1 MSALPTI
8 YVDRT
13 MPAGFEELFS
23 GRAEVVGPSPSA
35 LPRAHGV
42 IAGGGVW
49 DGPLMDR
56 APGLQVI
63 SRAGI
68 GFDAVDLSAATER
81 GVVVCNAPASPTVST
96 AEHTMGL
103 LLHVAKSLSAN
114 QRRLRGHI
122 GDYYVDNE
130 GIELA
135 ERTLGVVGYGPIGR
149 RVVKAARGLD
159 MEVIAHDPYLD
170 PSNED
175 VELVSFEEL
184 LRRSDVVSAHCPLTD
199 ETRELF
205 GREAFAKMR
214 RGSLFINAARGGV
227 VDQAALLE
235 ALDSGHLAGAGLDVT
250 VPEPLPMDHPLQ
262 GRDNVMITP
271 HIASATDRGRRR
283 MFSAALDNAMTCL
296 NGERVATCVNPEVY
310 DSPDLADRDTPT
322 GVCGTDR
329 SDNTARSANP
339 AQQI

>member
-1 MSALPTI
+1 MSTLPTI
-8 YVDRT
+8 YVDRA
-13 MPAGFEELFS
+13 MPAGFEELFT
-23 GRAEVVGPSPSA
+23 GRAEVVGPDASA
-35 LPRAHGV
+35 LQHSHGV

-56 APGLQVI
+56 APELQVI

-68 GFDAVDLSAATER
+68 GFDAVDLEAATDR

-96 AEHTMGL
+96 AEHTMAL

-114 QRRLRGHI
+114 QRRLRSHI

-135 ERTLGVVGYGPIGR
+135 GRTLGVVGYGPIGK
-149 RVVKAARGLD
+149 RVVKAARGLE
-159 MEVIAHDPYLD
+159 MEVVAHDPYLD
-170 PSNED
+170 PDNED
-175 VELVSFEEL
+175 IDLVSFGEL
-184 LRRSDVVSAHCPLTD
+184 LERSDVVSAHCPLTD
-199 ETRELF
+199 ETHELF
-205 GREAFAKMR
+205 DSSAFARMR

-227 VDQAALLE
+227 VDQDALVE

-250 VPEPLPMDHPLQ
+250 VPEPLPTDHPLQ

-271 HIASATDRGRRR
+271 HIASATDRGRHR

-296 NGERVATCVNPEVY
+296 NGQRVATCVNPEVY
-310 DSPDLADRDTPT
+310 DRLGTDRIAHTNHDTQT

-329 SDNTARSANP
+329 NDNRG
-339 AQQI
+339 QQI

>member
-1 MSALPTI
+1 MSRLPTI
-8 YVDRT
+8 YIDRT
-13 MPAGFEELFS
+13 LTPGFEELVA
-23 GRAEVVGPSPSA
+23 GRAELLGPDASA
-35 LPRAHGV
+35 LPKAHGV
-42 IAGGGVW
+42 IASGVVW

-56 APGLQVI
+56 APELRVI
-63 SRAGI
+63 SRSGI
-68 GFDAVDLSAATER
+68 GFDAVDLEAATGR

-96 AEHTMGL
+96 AEHTMAL

-135 ERTLGVVGYGPIGR
+135 GRTLGVVGYGPIGK
-149 RVVKAARGLD
+149 RVVKAARGLE

-170 PSNED
+170 PQNED
-175 VELVSFEEL
+175 VELVSFDEVLE
-184 LRRSDVVSAHCPLTD
+184 RSDVVSAHCPLTD

-227 VDQAALLE
+227 VDQGALVE
-235 ALDSGHLAGAGLDVT
+235 ALDSGHIAGAGLDVT
-250 VPEPLPMDHPLQ
+250 VPEPLPTDHPLQ

-283 MFSAALDNAMTCL
+283 MFSAALDNAMTAL
-296 NGERVATCVNPEVY
+296 NGDRVATCVNPEVY
-310 DSPDLADRDTPT
+310 DQPGYTGSNAQA
-322 GVCGTDR
+322 GVCGTAR
-329 SDNTARSANP
+329 SDSRERQT
-339 AQQI
+339 

>member
-1 MSALPTI
+1 MSRLPTI
-8 YVDRT
+8 YIDRT
-13 MPAGFEELFS
+13 LTPGFEELVA
-23 GRAEVVGPSPSA
+23 GRAELLGPDASA
-35 LPRAHGV
+35 LPKAHGV
-42 IAGGGVW
+42 IASGVVW

-56 APGLQVI
+56 APELRVI
-63 SRAGI
+63 SRSGI
-68 GFDAVDLSAATER
+68 GFDAVDLEAATAR
-81 GVVVCNAPASPTVST
+81 GVVVCNAPESPTVST
-96 AEHTMGL
+96 AEHTMAL

-135 ERTLGVVGYGPIGR
+135 GRTLGVVGCGPIGK
-149 RVVKAARGLD
+149 RVVKVARGLE

-170 PSNED
+170 PQNED
-175 VELVSFEEL
+175 VELVSFDEVLE
-184 LRRSDVVSAHCPLTD
+184 RSDVVSAHCPLTD

-227 VDQAALLE
+227 VDQDALVE
-235 ALDSGHLAGAGLDVT
+235 ALDSGHIAGAGLDVT
-250 VPEPLPMDHPLQ
+250 VPEPLPTDHPLQ

-283 MFSAALDNAMTCL
+283 MFSAALDNALTAL
-296 NGERVATCVNPEVY
+296 SGDRVATCVNPEVY
-310 DSPDLADRDTPT
+310 NAPTYTGSNAQT
-322 GVCGTDR
+322 GVCGTAR
-329 SDNTARSANP
+329 SDSRE
-339 AQQI
+339 QQI